1 MGTFLLFLIIIII
14 ITEILI
20 FNCSTKQGKD
30 TIYVLSSQNKVVS
43 INKREGVSIESC
55 NFK

>member
-1 MGTFLLFLIIIII
+1 MGTFLLFLIIII

-30 TIYVLSSQNKVVS
+30 TISVCLPRTRLCLSTKGG
-43 INKREGVSIESC
+43 GVY
-55 NFK
+55 